1 MTKGNDSYSMTKTP
15 FRHIVFPKAPAKILI
30 IKPSALGDIVH
41 TLPFLA
47 AVRATFP
54 AAEIHWVVARGLH
67 TFLEG
72 HPMINRLWIMD
83 KERWK
88 EISRFRE
95 IIPEI
100 NTFRKALAEE
110 HFDVSIDLSGL
121 LRSGLIT
128 FAAGARYKL
137 GFADSDEGSPL
148 FYTHKVEGG
157 RQIHAIDRYLKL
169 AALMGC
175 DTSQVSHPMPPYPAD
190 SPLLSSLPEHFCIIA
205 PSAGKEANRWPADR
219 FGALAAGLPLRS
231 IIISNKADA
240 AVAEAVV
247 AASKGMALNLSGQTG
262 LKELV
267 ALIARAQFFISNDTG
282 PMHIAA
288 ALGIPVFA
296 IFGPANPIRTGPY
309 GTIHTV
315 IQEQL
320 HCIPCYR
327 RKPCNKWT
335 CMKNITVEKV
345 RETITRSGLIHST

>member
-1 MTKGNDSYSMTKTP
+1 MTQILLQPIIFPATP
-15 FRHIVFPKAPAKILI
+15 EKILI

-47 AVRATFP
+47 AVRTRFP
-54 AAEIHWVVARGLH
+54 ATEIHWVVARGLH

-72 HPMINRLWIMD
+72 HPMINRLWILD

-88 EISRFRE
+88 QFSHFRE
-95 IIPEI
+95 IIQEV
-100 NTFRKALAEE
+100 NNFRKALANER
-110 HFDVSIDLSGL
+110 FDISIDLSGL

-137 GFADSDEGSPL
+137 GFSDSNEGSPL
-148 FYTHKVEGG
+148 FYTHKIEGG

-175 DTSQVSHPMPPYPAD
+175 DTSQVSHPLPPYPSD
-190 SPLLSSLPEHFCIIA
+190 SPLLSSLPDRFCVIA
-205 PSAGKEANRWPADR
+205 PSAGKEANRWPADH
-219 FGALAAGLPLRS
+219 FGKLAASLPLPS
-231 IIISNKADA
+231 VIISNKADA
-240 AVAEAVV
+240 GVVAEVV
-247 AASKGMALNLSGQTG
+247 AASNGMAINLAGKTG

-267 ALIARAQFFISNDTG
+267 ALIARARFFISNDTG

-320 HCIPCYR
+320 GCIPCYR
-327 RKPCNKWT
+327 RKPCTHWS
-335 CMKNITVEKV
+335 CMKNMSVEKV
-345 RETITRSGLIHST
+345 RQKILENDFICE

>member
-1 MTKGNDSYSMTKTP
+1 MPQTQIHPIN
-15 FRHIVFPKAPAKILI
+15 FPEPPAKILI

-47 AVRATFP
+47 AIRATFP

-72 HPMINRLWIMD
+72 HTMINRLWIMD

-88 EISRFRE
+88 QLSRFRE
-95 IIPEI
+95 NIQEI
-100 NTFRKALAEE
+100 NSFRKGLANE

-137 GFADSDEGSPL
+137 GFSDSDEGSPF

-175 DTSQVSHPMPPYPAD
+175 DTTQVSHPMPPYPAD
-190 SPLLSSLPEHFCIIA
+190 TPLLSSLPERFCVIA
-205 PSAGKEANRWPADR
+205 PSAGKEANRWPAER
-219 FGALAAGLPLRS
+219 FGALAASLSLPS
-231 IIISNKADA
+231 VVISSKADA
-240 AVAEAVV
+240 EVV
-247 AASKGMALNLSGQTG
+247 ATVVATSNGMAINLAGKTG

-267 ALIARAQFFISNDTG
+267 ALIARARFLISNDTG

-288 ALGIPVFA
+288 ALGVPVFA
-296 IFGPANPIRTGPY
+296 IFGPANPVRTGPY
-309 GTIHTV
+309 GSIHTV
-315 IQEQL
+315 IQEPL
-320 HCIPCYR
+320 DCIPCYR
-327 RKPCNKWT
+327 QQPCTHWT
-335 CMKNITVEKV
+335 CMQDITVEKV
-345 RETITRSGLIHST
+345 REAITRSDAGHQLPES